1 MQNLTHSQ
9 SPKEALTDY
18 PLWVIWLVRILALGA
33 LGVAI
38 YLTIAHYDTKVSLLC
53 PDNATINCQE
63 VTTSP
68 QSMIVGIPVAVLGLA
83 YYVIVSVLA
92 WWPRAKATTTFELI
106 RLIVALGGVGFILYL
121 VYAEIVE
128 IGAICLWCT
137 SVHLITILIFLLL
150 LYAWMTYRDRL
161 SGGLATAKRDVGI

>member
-1 MQNLTHSQ
+1 MQDTAHSG
-9 SPKEALTDY
+9 SREEALADY
-18 PLWVIWLVRILALGA
+18 PLWVIWLVRVLSLGA

-53 PDNATINCQE
+53 PNNATINCQE

-68 QSMIVGIPVAVLGLA
+68 ESTVFGIPVAVLGLA
-83 YYVIVSVLA
+83 YYVVFSILA
-92 WWPRAKATTTFELI
+92 WWPRARVTVTFEGI
-106 RLIVALGGVGFILYL
+106 RLIIALGGVGFILYL

-137 SVHLITILIFLLL
+137 SVHVITVIIFLTL

-161 SGGLATAKRDVGI
+161 GSRTHS

>member
-1 MQNLTHSQ
+1 MQDTTHSG
-9 SPKEALTDY
+9 STEEAVAGY
-18 PLWVIWLVRILALGA
+18 PQWVTWLVRVLALGG

-38 YLTIAHYDTKVSLLC
+38 YLTVAHYDTKVALLC
-53 PDNATINCQE
+53 PNSSTINCQE

-68 QSMIVGIPVAVLGLA
+68 ESEIVGIPVAVLGLV
-83 YYVIVSVLA
+83 YYVVVSILA
-92 WWPRAKATTTFELI
+92 WWPRARATVSFEGL
-106 RLIVALGGVGFILYL
+106 RLVVALGGVGFVLYL

-137 SVHLITILIFLLL
+137 SVHVITIIIFLTL

-161 SGGLATAKRDVGI
+161 PAPR